1 MQRSLEVLVLLFH
14 RQVGCGCSYEYDWEE
29 LGGAGTPFSSSSIF
43 HLYQTEKTFQ
53 KHYHLLWNPNMKL
66 TGLRHLEASV
76 LAFNSNLSVL
86 LPGSW
91 LRILPFVKNYYVWVF
106 KYTLLFHTL
115 LCFGGKEWRLFRFWF
130 PRSPVRSVCT
140 EDSPHVLS

>member
-1 MQRSLEVLVLLFH
+1 MVLLFH

-76 LAFNSNLSVL
+76 LAFNSNLSEYKVSRAAEAKA
-86 LPGSW
+86 PGAE
-91 LRILPFVKNYYVWVF
+91 IM
-106 KYTLLFHTL
+106 
-115 LCFGGKEWRLFRFWF
+115 G
-130 PRSPVRSVCT
+130 SVADELMGSGT
-140 EDSPHVLS
+140 GT